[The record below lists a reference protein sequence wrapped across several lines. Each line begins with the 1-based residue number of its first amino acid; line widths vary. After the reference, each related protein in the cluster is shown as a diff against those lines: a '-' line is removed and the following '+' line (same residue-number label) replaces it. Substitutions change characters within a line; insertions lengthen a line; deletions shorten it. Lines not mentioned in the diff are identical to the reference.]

1 VFGLL
6 AVSAVGPAYAGQL
19 GHYFPGSFNI
29 RDYVMP
35 DKGVYAAVYTIHYA
49 SDSLRNASG
58 DDISSVSLAGRT
70 VNVDTDLSLYSISPT
85 VIWNSGW
92 KILGPEYGA

>member
-1 VFGLL
+1 MKRGTGLSTRFRILVVFGLL
-6 AVSAVGPAYAGQL
+6 AAVGPAYAGQL

-35 DKGVYAAVYTIHYA
+35 DKGVYAAVYTIYCT
-49 SDSLRNASG
+49 SDSLRNAGG

-70 VNVDTDLSLYSISPT
+70 VNVDTDLSLY
-85 VIWNSGW
+85 
-92 KILGPEYGA
+92 